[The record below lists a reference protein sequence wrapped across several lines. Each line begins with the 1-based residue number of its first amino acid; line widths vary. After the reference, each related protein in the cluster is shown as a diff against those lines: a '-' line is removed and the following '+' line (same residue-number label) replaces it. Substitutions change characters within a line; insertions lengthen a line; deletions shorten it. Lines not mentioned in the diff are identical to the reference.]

1 MDEVN
6 YIVWADRGLVT
17 YRFDLPGGEVRE
29 FEDLEQAI
37 GFAQANDVAEL
48 GVVFPDGDVH
58 VIPLLARGFVPGP
71 GNDEN

>member
-17 YRFDLPGGEVRE
+17 YRFDLPGGDVRE
-29 FEDLEQAI
+29 FEDLEQAVR
-37 GFAQANDVAEL
+37 FAQTNDVTEL

-58 VIPLLARGFVPGP
+58 VIPLLARGFVPGL